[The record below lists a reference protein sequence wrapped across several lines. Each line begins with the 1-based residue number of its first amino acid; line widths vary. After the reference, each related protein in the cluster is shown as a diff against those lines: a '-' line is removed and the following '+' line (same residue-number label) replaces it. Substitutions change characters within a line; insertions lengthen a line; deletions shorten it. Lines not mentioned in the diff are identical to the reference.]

1 MKRIHVADRV
11 LGRTGISRRM
21 RETSRAVAEALFTT
35 REGPPPPD
43 RLDWLTDELDDFLA
57 QAGPRAKI
65 AYALCLG
72 GISTV
77 APLLVYRPMPYRKL
91 SREQRSIA
99 LERLE
104 KGPLGLAVFGAKAI
118 LCILYYEHPDAEQ
131 TIGYGHEC
139 KTPAVAYTQSSTAI
153 EAE

>member
-1 MKRIHVADRV
+1 MRRIHVADRV

-35 REGPPPPD
+35 HEGPPPAE
-43 RLDWLTDELDDFLA
+43 RLDWLTEELDDFLA
-57 QAGPRAKI
+57 QSGPRAKL
-65 AYALCLG
+65 AYGLCLT

-77 APLLVYRPMPYRKL
+77 APLLVFRPGPYRML
-91 SREQRSIA
+91 SKADRARA

-104 KGPLGLAVFGAKAI
+104 KSPFGLAVFGAKAV

-131 TIGYGHEC
+131 AIGFDGQC
-139 KTPAVAYTQSSTAI
+139 KTPAVTYAARPI